1 MRVAQ
6 RTLRRSPPA
15 VAAADVTQSLHKRL
29 RTGPLVAGDGE
40 YCRPPCRGRV
50 RDPTAASI
58 ASQPSATV
66 HRSSMQSA
74 RVLTRVAWAQYGT
87 ACAAAYQPGGSRF
100 SNLANRTAA
109 VFMLPPVDCGA
120 RRQCTAVDSTCSSV
134 RPPPLVAIR
143 ASRASHR
150 RMTDP
155 DPPGSW
161 NAECRSVWPGRA
173 ERTAIRHPASLAR
186 RR

>member
-100 SNLANRTAA
+100 LKPRESNSCRVHAA
-109 VFMLPPVDCGA
+109 ACRLRGA
-120 RRQCTAVDSTCSSV
+120 EAVYRSRFHMQFSPSASFGGDQGIACVTPSHDGSRSTWIV
-134 RPPPLVAIR
+134 
-143 ASRASHR
+143 
-150 RMTDP
+150 
-155 DPPGSW
+155 
-161 NAECRSVWPGRA
+161 ECRMPKR
-173 ERTAIRHPASLAR
+173 LAR
-186 RR
+186 TR